1 MNVTIIK
8 TVSYEVCVW
17 AESMDEAVEMRQD
30 INFEEDGQT
39 YTEFEYLQEWLITIT
54 WKYRMDH
61 HGIDDLFYTQ
71 NQTG

>member
-39 YTEFEYLQEWLITIT
+39 YTEFEYLQE
-54 WKYRMDH
+54 
-61 HGIDDLFYTQ
+61 
-71 NQTG
+71 